1 MKFRRIVAHK
11 NTQVFSHDNWIE
23 NKLFKASVLWMNDSR
38 IQRNMKIARDD
49 SAVKLGCSDWC
60 GLPLKAL
67 ERISEKALI
76 FHWKGG
82 RCEACFTSMTGDRHD
97 KLAAMDLSMI
107 AVALTP
113 SFLVWILTVR
123 PVWLYFSSFHF
134 CSVVILNTKLY
145 ILYEC

>member
-1 MKFRRIVAHK
+1 
-11 NTQVFSHDNWIE
+11 
-23 NKLFKASVLWMNDSR
+23 MNDSR

-49 SAVKLGCSDWC
+49 SAVKLGCSDLC

-67 ERISEKALI
+67 EKISEKGLI

-113 SFLVWILTVR
+113 SFLV
-123 PVWLYFSSFHF
+123 
-134 CSVVILNTKLY
+134 
-145 ILYEC
+145 